1 MDIDLRQLKLTVQPH
16 VIAGLLSLDDD
27 SDMSFGKLDH
37 LIRADQNMTTLIL
50 KAANSSLYSRGN
62 EIRTLQHAI
71 AMLGFHVVRSLAM
84 VATSQELFKA
94 GNYARFKRLV
104 WEHSIVTA
112 ITARDVANRSGHQ
125 DLAEEAFIAGLLH
138 DIGKVLLTTIDRKK
152 FIQALDIVQEGKK
165 TYREA
170 EDQIFATNHLALG
183 QKAAEQ
189 WKLPVVFTPSL
200 AEHDNA
206 ERIQGANLEETSD
219 QLLCIVAYA
228 NYLAKKNSYGL
239 FIEKEEA
246 VGAAAGAKL
255 PIEQKYRQYFT
266 EGYGKIIER
275 DEFYKFFMSL
285 V

>member
-1 MDIDLRQLKLTVQPH
+1 MEIDLRQLKLSVQPH

-27 SDMSFGKLDH
+27 SDMSFGKLDQ

-94 GNYARFKRLV
+94 GNFARFKRLV

-112 ITARDVANRSGHQ
+112 IVARDVATRSGFQ
-125 DLAEEAFIAGLLH
+125 DVAEEAFIAGLLH
-138 DIGKVLLTTIDRKK
+138 DIGKVLLTAIDRKK
-152 FIQALDIVQEGKK
+152 FIQALDIVEQGKF

-170 EDQIFATNHLALG
+170 ETTIFGTNHLQLG
-183 QKAAEQ
+183 GQAAEQ
-189 WKLPVVFTPSL
+189 WKLPHIFVPALS
-200 AEHDNA
+200 EHDNT
-206 ERIQGANLEETSD
+206 ERIRSANLEETAD
-219 QLLCIVAYA
+219 RLLCVVAYA

-239 FIEKEEA
+239 FIEKEED
-246 VGAAAGAKL
+246 VGEASSSKL
-255 PIEQKYRQYFT
+255 PLDAKHKQYFA
-266 EGYGKIIER
+266 EGYGRVIER
-275 DEFYKFFMSL
+275 DDFYKFFMSL

>member
-1 MDIDLRQLKLTVQPH
+1 MDIDLRQLKLSVQPH
-16 VIAGLLSLDDD
+16 VIAGLLGLDDD
-27 SDMSFGKLDH
+27 SDMSFGKLDQ

-94 GNYARFKRLV
+94 GNFARFKRLV

-112 ITARDVANRSGHQ
+112 IVARDVANKSGFQ
-125 DLAEEAFIAGLLH
+125 DVAEEAFIAGLLH
-138 DIGKVLLTTIDRKK
+138 DIGKVLLTAIDRKK
-152 FIQALDIVQEGKK
+152 FIQALDIVSEGKF

-170 EDQIFATNHLALG
+170 ENKVFGTNHLDLG
-183 QKAAEQ
+183 GQAAEQ
-189 WKLPVVFTPSL
+189 WKLPHVFVPALSQ
-200 AEHDNA
+200 HDDV
-206 ERIQGANLEETSD
+206 ERIQNANIDETAD
-219 QLLCIVAYA
+219 RLLCIVAYA

-239 FIEKEEA
+239 FIEKEEE
-246 VGAAAGAKL
+246 VGTVSAGRL
-255 PIEQKYRQYFT
+255 PLDPKYQKYFS
-266 EGYGKIIER
+266 EGYDRVIER
-275 DEFYKFFMSL
+275 DDFYKFFMSL